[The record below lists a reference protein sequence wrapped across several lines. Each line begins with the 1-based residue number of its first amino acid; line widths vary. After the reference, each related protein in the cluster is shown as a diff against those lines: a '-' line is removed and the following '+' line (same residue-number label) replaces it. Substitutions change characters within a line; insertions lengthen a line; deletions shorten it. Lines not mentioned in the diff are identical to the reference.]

1 MSDCVQSLHKS
12 EQWEVYRILHAAGL
26 KHTGNKYGVF
36 FDVTNAADEVLSRVQ
51 SFIEFTEESRK
62 YLTSAET
69 VIDSFAAGHGPG
81 AIYGESYG
89 AAGSC
94 RGPGGAA
101 IGGEAIC
108 GDAESFDGAGDGPG
122 IADGC
127 ADGECAD
134 GADGADGECA
144 EGAEA
149 DGGIDADPNAAS
161 HSDAV
166 QSFIQSMIRLR
177 DENPALKRRETSR
190 FQAYRK
196 KYSRHI
202 TQKTCAPCAQPLQEE
217 DF

>member
-1 MSDCVQSLHKS
+1 MSSSGGASARHYDTRARKRISDCVQTLHKS

-36 FDVTNAADEVLSRVQ
+36 FDVTNAADEVMTRIQ
-51 SFIEFTEESRK
+51 SFIDFTEESRK

-69 VIDSFAAGHGPG
+69 VIDSFAAGSVQGGPALNGGPALQGGPALHG
-81 AIYGESYG
+81 G
-89 AAGSC
+89 AAGD
-94 RGPGGAA
+94 GGSVDD
-101 IGGEAIC
+101 EEC
-108 GDAESFDGAGDGPG
+108 DAG
-122 IADGC
+122 
-127 ADGECAD
+127 
-134 GADGADGECA
+134 CA
-144 EGAEA
+144 EGAEV
-149 DGGIDADPNAAS
+149 DGLDAFEEADPAA

-166 QSFIQSMIRLR
+166 QSFIQSMVRLR

-202 TQKTCAPCAQPLQEE
+202 TQKACAPCAQQLQEE